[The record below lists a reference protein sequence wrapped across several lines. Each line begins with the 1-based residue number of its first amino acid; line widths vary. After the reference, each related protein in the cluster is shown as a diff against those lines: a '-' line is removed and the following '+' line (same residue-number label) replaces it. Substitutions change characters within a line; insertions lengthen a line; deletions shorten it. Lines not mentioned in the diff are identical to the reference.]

1 MFTFERQTSHVVVIL
16 IIVVSIMTG
25 VVSAVSV
32 VIVVTANVALDR
44 GNSNAQSDSENDCL
58 HL

>member
-1 MFTFERQTSHVVVIL
+1 MFTFERLTSHVVVIV

-32 VIVVTANVALDR
+32 VIVVTVNVALDR
-44 GNSNAQSDSENDCL
+44 GNSNAQSDSKKDCF